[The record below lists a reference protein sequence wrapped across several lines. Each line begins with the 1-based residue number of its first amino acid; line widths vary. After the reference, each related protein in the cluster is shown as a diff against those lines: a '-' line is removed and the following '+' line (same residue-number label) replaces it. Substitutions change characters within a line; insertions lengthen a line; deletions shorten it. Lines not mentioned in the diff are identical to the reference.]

1 MTDKPSV
8 LDTVKTL
15 AGIKDNLQDD
25 VIKTLE
31 VMTRDQLAMMVDEQ
45 SVPDKLEPIV
55 KNVVL
60 ARFNRLGNEGYSS
73 YSQEGESISYPSSDF
88 DEYASTISRYM
99 AEQNRGKIIMW

>member
-88 DEYASTISRYM
+88 DEYSSTISRYM
-99 AEQNRGKIIMW
+99 SEQNRGKIIMW

>member
-25 VIKTLE
+25 VIQTLE
-31 VMTRDQLAMMVDEQ
+31 LMTRDQLAMMVDEQ
-45 SVPDKLEPIV
+45 TVPQKLEPIV

-88 DEYASTISRYM
+88 DEYSSTISRYM
-99 AEQNRGKIIMW
+99 SEQNRGKIIMW

>member
-15 AGIKDNLQDD
+15 AGIKDNLQDN
-25 VIKTLE
+25 VIQTLE

-60 ARFNRLGNEGYSS
+60 ARFNRLGNVGYSS

-88 DEYASTISRYM
+88 DEYSSTISRYM

>member
-25 VIKTLE
+25 VIQTLE
-31 VMTRDQLAMMVDEQ
+31 LMTRDQLAMMVDEQ

-88 DEYASTISRYM
+88 DEYSSTISRYM

>member
-15 AGIKDNLQDD
+15 AGIKDNLQDY

-88 DEYASTISRYM
+88 DEYSLTISRYM

>member
-25 VIKTLE
+25 VIQTLE
-31 VMTRDQLAMMVDEQ
+31 LMTRDQLAMMVDEQ

-73 YSQEGESISYPSSDF
+73 YSQEGESIRYPSSDF
-88 DEYASTISRYM
+88 DEYSSTISRYM

>member
-45 SVPDKLEPIV
+45 TVPQKLEPIV

-88 DEYASTISRYM
+88 DEYSSTISRYM

>member
-15 AGIKDNLQDD
+15 AGIKDNLQDN
-25 VIKTLE
+25 VIQTLE

-88 DEYASTISRYM
+88 DEYSSTISRYM

>member
-25 VIKTLE
+25 VIQTLE

-88 DEYASTISRYM
+88 DEYSSTISRYM

>member
-1 MTDKPSV
+1 MTDEPSV

-31 VMTRDQLAMMVDEQ
+31 VMTREQLAMLVDED
-45 SVPDKLEPIV
+45 SVPKKLEPIIQH
-55 KNVVL
+55 VVL

-88 DEYASTISRYM
+88 DEYSSTISHYM
-99 AEQNRGKIIMW
+99 SEQNRGKIIMW